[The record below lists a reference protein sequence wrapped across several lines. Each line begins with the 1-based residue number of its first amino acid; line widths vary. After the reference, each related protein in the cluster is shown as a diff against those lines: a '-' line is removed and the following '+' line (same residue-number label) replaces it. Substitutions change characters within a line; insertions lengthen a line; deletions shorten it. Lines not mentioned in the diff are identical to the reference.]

1 MFYSQKRV
9 LSIPHPVNL
18 GPHRSP
24 EVNKQMENKK
34 EKMNMKRRAEF
45 AALLLAA
52 MAEANHLRQG
62 VL

>member
-1 MFYSQKRV
+1 
-9 LSIPHPVNL
+9 
-18 GPHRSP
+18 
-24 EVNKQMENKK
+24 VNKQKENKNK
-34 EKMNMKRRAEF
+34 KMKVKHRTEF